1 MNRPLVVDD
10 AGYATSTFTSNMNDM
25 TTAQKRETWR
35 AHCRQVLEQFGVEI
49 HNLPSGALRLIGWHG
64 DITVVD
70 LADITQVE
78 LFNMTRIRT

>member
-1 MNRPLVVDD
+1 ML
-10 AGYATSTFTSNMNDM
+10 
-25 TTAQKRETWR
+25 TTAQKREAWR
-35 AHCRQVLEQFGVEI
+35 EHCRHTLELFGVEI
-49 HNLPSGALRLIGWHG
+49 HELRSGALRLIGCHG